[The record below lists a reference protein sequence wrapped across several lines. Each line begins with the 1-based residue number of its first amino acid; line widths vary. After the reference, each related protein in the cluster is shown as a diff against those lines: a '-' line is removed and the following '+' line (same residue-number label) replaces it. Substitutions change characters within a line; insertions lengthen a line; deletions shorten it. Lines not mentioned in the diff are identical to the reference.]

1 MDVDE
6 KKTGIKSVDFQKNFR
21 VAHKIIQVEL
31 LGCSADDGF
40 ERNTNVS

>member
-1 MDVDE
+1 MDADE
-6 KKTGIKSVDFQKNFR
+6 KKTGIKSADFQNIFR

-31 LGCSADDGF
+31 LDCSADDGF